1 MKIRFGGLIAIA
13 FVIVTTFL
21 LIPAS
26 AMAQSAASK
35 DIPRLPN
42 GKPDFSGVWD
52 HPRVLDVTRDGKG
65 CGGGTPGCTQK
76 GNGELSL
83 TPCPGGTR
91 GQVKWSIHSRSC
103 TNPIV
108 WPSSMNRITFF
119 TSSIWMDAIIPKTW
133 NRVGWDIP

>member
-21 LIPAS
+21 QIPAS

-76 GNGELSL
+76 GNGELSF
-83 TPCPGGTR
+83 TPEGARKFKGPRIESGG
-91 GQVKWSIHSRSC
+91 
-103 TNPIV
+103 
-108 WPSSMNRITFF
+108 
-119 TSSIWMDAIIPKTW
+119 IPT
-133 NRVGWDIP
+133 VDHA